1 MLGAFSRED
10 TPMRWVVEAVD
21 SRTGLDTEMTVEAL
35 TATEAERLARY
46 NGLLVA
52 DVYKHGFVRRF
63 RRVPPVMPYAP
74 PRSLE
79 PGPPAYAQ
87 VLRDARWVRRLG
99 QGIAAV
105 GWVGVFGAAAWY
117 AYLATRAGAHH
128 WKDWRAWLVAPAL
141 VPWKYALA
149 GAALVIVGSVLR
161 LLGATALALRDTAR
175 NTFRA
180 PAGEPVPDPAPA
192 PAGAPQV

>member
-1 MLGAFSRED
+1 
-10 TPMRWVVEAVD
+10 MRWVVEAVD

-63 RRVPPVMPYAP
+63 RREPPVMPYAP

-79 PGPPAYAQ
+79 PGPPSYAQ

-99 QGIAAV
+99 QAISAL
-105 GWVGVFGAAAWY
+105 GWVAVFGAAAWY

-128 WKDWRAWLVAPAL
+128 WKDWHAWLVAPAL
-141 VPWKYALA
+141 VAWRYALA
-149 GAALVIVGSVLR
+149 GAACVIVGSVLR
-161 LLGATALALRDTAR
+161 LLGATALAMRDTAR
-175 NTFRA
+175 NTFRP
-180 PAGEPVPDPAPA
+180 PAGEPDPQAA